1 MKERFI
7 QQEFAAK
14 SMVLI
19 NQANQILAEYTA
31 QGYRLTLR
39 QLYYQFVSRN
49 YLENNQKNYKR
60 LGDVIN
66 NGRLCGLIDWNYIED
81 RGRETVFVPHWDSPA
96 DIIDTAAASFRIDK
110 WEDQPWYV
118 EVQVEKQALEGVLIP
133 VCRQLDIGFCA
144 NKGYSSSSALYEAGK
159 RLQEK
164 IDLGKDI
171 LILYLGDH
179 DPSGI
184 DMTRDVRERLQLFSR
199 NRIKTVRLAL
209 NMDQIE
215 QYNPPE
221 NFAKTTD
228 SRYFQYT
235 DQFGESS
242 WELDALEPRV
252 LAGLVTAAVEEV
264 RDDGLYNAA
273 IEREREM
280 RATLKQYA
288 TDYRKKNGA
297 VHDHLVTPEDEEEY
311 EGEVDEDEE

>member
-1 MKERFI
+1 MKERFVH
-7 QQEFAAK
+7 QEFAAK

-19 NQANQILAEYTA
+19 NQANQILAEYAA

-39 QLYYQFVSRN
+39 QVYYQFVARAL
-49 YLENNQKNYKR
+49 LENNQKNYKR

-66 NGRLCGLIDWNYIED
+66 NGRMCGLIDWNYIED
-81 RGRETVFVPHWDSPA
+81 RGRETVFVPHWDNPA
-96 DIIDTAAASFRIDK
+96 DIIDSAAASFRIDK

-118 EVQVEKQALEGVLIP
+118 EVQVEKQALEGILIP

-144 NKGYSSSSALYEAGK
+144 NRGYSSSSALYETGK

-164 IDLGKDI
+164 IDGGKDI

-184 DMTRDVRERLQLFSR
+184 DMTRDVRERLQLFARS
-199 NRIKTVRLAL
+199 RIKTVRLAL

-228 SRYFQYT
+228 SRYSQYT
-235 DQFGESS
+235 DQFGERS

-264 RDDGLYNAA
+264 RDDDLYNAA
-273 IEREREM
+273 VEREREM

-288 TDYRKKNGA
+288 ADYRIKNGNGR
-297 VHDHLVTPEDEEEY
+297 HQPDEEEDEEE
-311 EGEVDEDEE
+311 DEE